1 MEYGYARCSTTI
13 DRQDVNRQKME
24 LKKLG
29 VKESN
34 IFWEYESGAKT
45 DRKELNRLF
54 EVVKQGDTI
63 ATTEVSRL
71 TRSTKHLCEIM
82 QMVQEKKLLLNI
94 GGSFV
99 VDCREDDIDPIYGM
113 AFKEKEQIKQ
123 QEGTATVVSRFLDK
137 RKDYSMYCA

>member
-54 EVVKQGDTI
+54 
-63 ATTEVSRL
+63 
-71 TRSTKHLCEIM
+71 
-82 QMVQEKKLLLNI
+82 
-94 GGSFV
+94 
-99 VDCREDDIDPIYGM
+99 
-113 AFKEKEQIKQ
+113 
-123 QEGTATVVSRFLDK
+123 
-137 RKDYSMYCA
+137 